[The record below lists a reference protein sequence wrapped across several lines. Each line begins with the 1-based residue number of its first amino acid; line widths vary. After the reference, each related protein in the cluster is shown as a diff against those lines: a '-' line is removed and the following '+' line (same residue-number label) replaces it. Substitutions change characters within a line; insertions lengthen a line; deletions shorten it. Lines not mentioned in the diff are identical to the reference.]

1 MYLWHLT
8 HTLVFARRKIVSL
21 FLLPAL
27 FLLAQAGP
35 GLFKILLHRHYVVM
49 QHATARKSD
58 TILLLSA
65 EEWAAV
71 REVKPG
77 EVSIQGRLFDVRNLS
92 KKRNGAVELS
102 GHFDHKQEK
111 MLARAK
117 AMDRQQHEVK
127 VPIFLVFMFSE
138 APPEFS
144 FYMPLQ
150 NRDPYRTN
158 FRCMV
163 LGGLCRMDGPPPRA
177 V

>member
-92 KKRNGAVELS
+92 KKRNGGYVYDYTVGLQKKSGGEVRESAIQFKFTWKNGGQAVQNLN
-102 GHFDHKQEK
+102 
-111 MLARAK
+111 
-117 AMDRQQHEVK
+117 
-127 VPIFLVFMFSE
+127 FLVVS
-138 APPEFS
+138 A
-144 FYMPLQ
+144 
-150 NRDPYRTN
+150 
-158 FRCMV
+158 
-163 LGGLCRMDGPPPRA
+163 
-177 V
+177 